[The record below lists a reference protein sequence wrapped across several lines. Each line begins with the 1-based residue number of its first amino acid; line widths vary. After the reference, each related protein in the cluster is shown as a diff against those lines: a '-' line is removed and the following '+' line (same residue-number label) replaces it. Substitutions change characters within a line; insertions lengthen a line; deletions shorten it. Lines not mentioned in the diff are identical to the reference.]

1 MDNWD
6 IFIFGAGMV
15 GLVIWALY
23 FTSTVVDEL
32 RELNRQAG
40 IIASGVQNNWNTL
53 DNIEN
58 LNRTLY
64 NSAAYTST
72 ATVDSRQ
79 ELKEI
84 KQLLQ
89 QLIRDR

>member
-1 MDNWD
+1 VDNWD
-6 IFIFGAGMV
+6 TLIFYVGMV
-15 GLVIWALY
+15 ALLIWALY
-23 FTSTVVDEL
+23 FTTTVVDEL

-40 IIASGVQNNWNTL
+40 
-53 DNIEN
+53 
-58 LNRTLY
+58 
-64 NSAAYTST
+64 
-72 ATVDSRQ
+72 DSKQ

>member
-1 MDNWD
+1 
-6 IFIFGAGMV
+6 MV
-15 GLVIWALY
+15 ALVIWALY
-23 FTSTVVDEL
+23 FTTTVVDEL
-32 RELNRQAG
+32 RELNRQAE
-40 IIASGVQNNWNTL
+40 IIVSSVQNNWNTL
-53 DNIEN
+53 NNIEN

-64 NSAAYTST
+64 SSAAYTSN
-72 ATVDSRQ
+72 ATVDSKQ

>member
-1 MDNWD
+1 MDNWAD
-6 IFIFGAGMV
+6 LVGYLGMV
-15 GLVIWALY
+15 ALLIWALY
-23 FTSTVVDEL
+23 FTSTVVYEL

-72 ATVDSRQ
+72 ATVGSRQ
-79 ELKEI
+79 ELEEI

>member
-6 IFIFGAGMV
+6 ILIFCAGMV
-15 GLVIWALY
+15 ALLICGLS
-23 FTSTVVDEL
+23 FTTTVVDEL

-40 IIASGVQNNWNTL
+40 VIAERVQGNWNTL

-64 NSAAYTST
+64 NSAAYTSN
-72 ATVDSRQ
+72 ATVGSRQ
-79 ELKEI
+79 ELEEI

>member
-40 IIASGVQNNWNTL
+40 IIARGV
-53 DNIEN
+53 EN
-58 LNRTLY
+58 
-64 NSAAYTST
+64 
-72 ATVDSRQ
+72 SRQ
-79 ELKEI
+79 ELEEI

-89 QLIRDR
+89 QLILDR